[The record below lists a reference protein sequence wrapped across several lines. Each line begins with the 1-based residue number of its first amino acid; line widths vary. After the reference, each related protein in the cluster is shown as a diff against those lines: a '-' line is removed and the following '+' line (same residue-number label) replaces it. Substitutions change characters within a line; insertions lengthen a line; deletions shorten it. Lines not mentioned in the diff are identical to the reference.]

1 MGAIG
6 SIRKRSGLLIG
17 VIGLALLAFILTDFF
32 TKNNSRGIK
41 NLGEVDGE
49 VISTTMFDSKV
60 NENTENYK
68 VQNGLENLTTEIT
81 YQIKESTWEEMVRQ
95 MILGLEYD
103 ELGLTVTVDEV
114 DDMLRGKFVHPFV
127 LQNFTN
133 PETGMFNPQDVTNT
147 MSQLE
152 QNPELKQQ
160 WDALVEYIKAD
171 RLFTK
176 YQTLVTKAY
185 YVPKAFA
192 EREYVNKNRTAN
204 VELIAVKYSTIS
216 DSAVSVTDADFEAY
230 YEEHKHEY
238 YQETEVR
245 SIDYVVFDV
254 VPSDKDR
261 EEINAEVNELIAEI
275 DTLNDNE
282 DIISFINTQSDEL
295 YDSTWFKREELIPQ
309 FDTLFEVEYGTPI
322 GPFIVEDVYHY
333 AKLLNK
339 EARPD
344 SLKAAHVLIAY
355 QGAYNVDPEITRT
368 KEEAESMADSLLSV
382 IKGLDSTAFSAL
394 AISLSDDQSAAQ
406 NGGYFDWFPDGMMV
420 PEFNEACVNNA
431 INSYTVTETVFGY
444 HIIKVIDKTENIN
457 KIRYAHYQREIIP
470 SDETYDNQY
479 LLASEF
485 AGQNQDLESFEKAII
500 DNEYNKRTAEN
511 LKAMDFSIPG
521 MEDGRQFVRWAY
533 GHGEDI
539 EVGTVAPVFDDER
552 KYVVTILTSIREVGT
567 IPLEKIKEDIRPF
580 VLIEK
585 KADILGEKVN
595 KLSGT
600 PLNQMASKLNV
611 QLDTIDAVS
620 YATYSLPG
628 YGPEPKV
635 VGTVFATAAQ
645 QTTKVI
651 RGNGA
656 VFVIKVNSYNEPE
669 AMQDYTPI
677 VMQKLNFFYSR
688 VNYDLYNSIK
698 KNTEIVDNRIFF
710 Y

>member
-17 VIGLALLAFILTDFF
+17 IIGLALLAFILTDFF
-32 TKNNSRGIK
+32 TKNKSRGIK

-49 VISTTMFDSKV
+49 VISTAMFDVKV

-68 VQNGLENLTTEIT
+68 IQNGLENLTTDIT
-81 YQIKESTWEEMVRQ
+81 YQIKESTWNEMVRQ
-95 MILGLEYD
+95 MILGVEYE

-114 DDMLRGKFVHPFV
+114 DDMLRGKFVHPYV

-147 MSQLE
+147 MAQLD

-185 YVPKAFA
+185 YVPRAFA
-192 EREYVNKNRTAN
+192 EREYINKNRTAN
-204 VELIAVKYSTIS
+204 VELVAVKYSTIS
-216 DSAVSVTDADFEAY
+216 DSAISLTDADFETY

-238 YQETEVR
+238 YQETEAR

-254 VPSDKDR
+254 MPSDKDR
-261 EEINAEVNELIAEI
+261 EEIDTEVKNLLAEL
-275 DTLNDNE
+275 DTISKKE

-309 FDTLFEVEYGTPI
+309 FDTLFEVEEGTSV
-322 GPFIVEDVYHY
+322 GPYIVEDVYHY
-333 AKLLNK
+333 AKLINK
-339 EARPD
+339 TPRPD
-344 SLKAAHVLIAY
+344 SLKAAHILIAY
-355 QGAYNVDPEITRT
+355 QGAYNVNPEITRT
-368 KEEAESMADSLLSV
+368 KEEAEAMADSLLNV
-382 IKGLDSTAFSAL
+382 VRGLDSTAFSTI
-394 AISLSDDQSAAQ
+394 AISVSDDQSATQ

-431 INSYTVTETVFGY
+431 IGSYEVVETVFGY
-444 HIIKVIDKTENIN
+444 HIIKVIDKTKAID
-457 KIRYAHYQREIIP
+457 KIRYAHYQREILP
-470 SDETYDNQY
+470 SDETDDNVY
-479 LLASEF
+479 LIASEF
-485 AGQNQDLESFEKAII
+485 AGKNQNIESFEKAVI
-500 DNEYNKRTAEN
+500 DNGYNKRTAEN

-521 MEDGRQFVRWAY
+521 MENGRQFVRWAY

-539 EVGTVAPVFDDER
+539 EVGTVAPVFNDER
-552 KYVVTILTSIREVGT
+552 KYVVAVLTSIREVGT
-567 IPLEKIKEDIRPF
+567 IPLEQIKEDIRPF

-585 KADILGEKVN
+585 KADILEEKV
-595 KLSGT
+595 KQLSGT
-600 PLNQMASKLNV
+600 PLNQIASKLKV
-611 QLDTIDAVS
+611 PLDTIDAVS

-635 VGTVFATAAQ
+635 VGTIFATAAQ

-656 VFVIKVNSYNEPE
+656 VFVVKVNGYNEPE
-669 AMQDYTPI
+669 AIQDYTPI
-677 VMQKLNFFYSR
+677 IMQKINFFYSR